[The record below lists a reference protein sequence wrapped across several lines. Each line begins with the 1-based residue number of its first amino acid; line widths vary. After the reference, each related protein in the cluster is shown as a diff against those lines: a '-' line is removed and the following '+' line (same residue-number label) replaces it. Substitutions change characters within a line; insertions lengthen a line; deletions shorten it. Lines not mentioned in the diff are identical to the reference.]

1 MRTYIPRKPY
11 RPRVE
16 LPKHIR
22 LDVFEDM
29 NDEEERCATAIDIHG
44 RVARWVRNVERLPT
58 SFRLRVSNQWF
69 YPDFVAELTDGSAL
83 IVEYKGAGTEGPKD
97 RTEEKDAVGR
107 KWASVT
113 GNRFI
118 MARDKDYDAVARAL
132 L

>member
-1 MRTYIPRKPY
+1 
-11 RPRVE
+11 
-16 LPKHIR
+16 
-22 LDVFEDM
+22 M